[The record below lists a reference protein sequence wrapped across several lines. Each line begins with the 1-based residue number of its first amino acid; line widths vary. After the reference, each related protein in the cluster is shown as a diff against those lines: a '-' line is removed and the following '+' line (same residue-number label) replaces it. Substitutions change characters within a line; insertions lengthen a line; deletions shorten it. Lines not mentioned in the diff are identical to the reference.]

1 MKQTTNWTNRDINLL
16 KRRIKTLYGYGN
28 LSKEHNY
35 MKHSKLDLGED
46 LFNEVYDNYLK
57 LLKDTITPSKV
68 IQEERIKSMKSMM
81 ESIFTYGT
89 LERNDSYLH
98 KYYLE
103 LGEDVFN
110 QTFEEYSKHLSDN
123 YTVDKN
129 VYRDMEGLSYNS
141 LVLNK

>member
-1 MKQTTNWTNRDINLL
+1 MTNRDINLL
-16 KRRIKTLYGYGN
+16 KRRIKTLYGCGN
-28 LSKEHNY
+28 LSKGHNY

-46 LFNEVYDNYLK
+46 LFNEVYDDYLK
-57 LLKDTITPSKV
+57 FLQDTITPSKV

-81 ESIFTYGT
+81 ESVFTYGK
-89 LERNDSYLH
+89 LERSNSYLN

-123 YTVDKN
+123 YIVDKN

-141 LVLNK
+141 LIKKPK

>member
-1 MKQTTNWTNRDINLL
+1 MEQTTNWTNRDINVL
-16 KRRIKTLYGYGN
+16 KKRIKSLYGYGN
-28 LSKEHNY
+28 LSKEHNI
-35 MKHSKLDLGED
+35 MQWSKFDLGEN

>member
-68 IQEERIKSMKSMM
+68 IKEKRIKSMKSMM

>member
-1 MKQTTNWTNRDINLL
+1 MANRDINLL

-46 LFNEVYDNYLK
+46 LFNEVYDDYLK
-57 LLKDTITPSKV
+57 FLQDTLTPSKV

-81 ESIFTYGT
+81 ESVFTYSK
-89 LERNDSYLH
+89 LERSNSYLN

-123 YTVDKN
+123 YIVDKN

-141 LVLNK
+141 LIKK